1 MALVVLGSTLEVALV
16 VLGSTLEVAL
26 VVLGST
32 LEVAL
37 LRTSG
42 KSLAVTITTVT
53 VKLSTQDS

>member
-1 MALVVLGSTLEVALV
+1 MALV